1 MIKRAALLLLLFQAG
16 YAQVGHARAEP
27 LPALTREGLQALNL
41 AQASMAFH
49 SVAGANNETPA
60 VADLYQTALINGGFA
75 ADTIT
80 ITRQD
85 DTAYLVL
92 RWQGHDPSLKP
103 LVISGHMDVVAAN
116 PSDWMHDPFKPV
128 TENGYLY
135 GRGASDMKMSNA
147 LAITALIH
155 LRQQGFVP
163 DREIILALSGDEET
177 EMKTGQTLARMFSNA
192 AEVLNLDVGGG
203 VLDEETNRP
212 LFYTW
217 SGAEKTYADINLSV
231 TDPGGH
237 SSEPRPRNAINVLA
251 AALLKIQAHPF
262 RPELNAL
269 TRSYFMNAA
278 RFSSPRL
285 AAAMRVF
292 AATPD
297 NAKAVSILRA
307 EPSLVGSIGT
317 TCVATT
323 IRGGHALNAL
333 PQHADANINCRIFP
347 GHSRLDIIHD
357 LIEIIA
363 DPSIHLQDQS
373 AGTVETQPSPLDTPF
388 ASAVTRAAQTA
399 YPDVPVF
406 PSMSSGASDSMWF
419 RARGIPSYG
428 ACPIFMKASDNFSH
442 GLNERVPLSAITPG
456 LHFLLSLI
464 PTLSGR

>member
-1 MIKRAALLLLLFQAG
+1 MIKRAILLMLLLHTSAWDSEP
-16 YAQVGHARAEP
+16 ARAEP
-27 LPALTREGLQALNL
+27 LPALTRESLQTLELARSSIAL
-41 AQASMAFH
+41 H
-49 SVAGANNETPA
+49 SVAGTRNETPA
-60 VADLYQTALINGGFA
+60 VADLYRRALISGGFA
-75 ADTIT
+75 ASSIT
-80 ITRQD
+80 ITQQD
-85 DTAYLVL
+85 GTAFLAL
-92 RWQGHDPSLKP
+92 HWQGRDPALKP
-103 LVISGHMDVVAAN
+103 LLILGHMDVVAAN
-116 PSDWMHDPFKPV
+116 PSDWQHDPFTPV

-147 LAITALIH
+147 LAITSLIH

-163 DREIILALSGDEET
+163 DRGIILALSGDEET
-177 EMKTGQTLARMFSNA
+177 EMKTGQALARIFANA
-192 AEVLNLDVGGG
+192 GKVLNLDVGGG

-212 LFYTW
+212 VFYTW
-217 SGAEKTYADINLSV
+217 SGAEKTYADIALSV
-231 TDPGGH
+231 SDPGGH
-237 SSEPRPRNAINVLA
+237 SSEPRSRNAIDVLA
-251 AALLKIQAHPF
+251 EALLKIQAHPF

-297 NAKAVSILRA
+297 NARAVAILRA

-317 TCVATT
+317 TCTVTT

-333 PQHADANINCRIFP
+333 PQHAEANINCRIFP
-347 GHSRLDIIHD
+347 GHSRIDVMHELA
-357 LIEIIA
+357 EIID
-363 DPSIHLQDQS
+363 DPSVHLEDQS
-373 AGTVETQPSPLDTPF
+373 AGSVETPPSPLDAPF
-388 ASAVTRAAQTA
+388 AAAVTRAAHAA

-419 RARGIPSYG
+419 RAIGVPSYG
-428 ACPIFMKASDNFSH
+428 VCPIFMKSSDNFAH

-464 PTLSGR
+464 PALSGP